1 MDSFE
6 LNKIAGGVILALLI
20 GMVASYVGRAIVHP
34 NTLEKNVYEI
44 AVADAA
50 TTGQPGDAKKE
61 LEPVD
66 GLLATAMIE
75 NGQKIVQKVC
85 TQCHTL
91 DQGGANKIGPNL
103 WNIVG
108 AGIAQKEGFS
118 YSAAFKAKTGN
129 WSYDH
134 INKLIAKPRDFVPG
148 TKMSFVG
155 LSKVQ
160 DRADVIAY
168 LRTLAATPKPLP

>member
-6 LNKIAGGVILALLI
+6 LNKIAAGVILALLI
-20 GMVASYVGRAIVHP
+20 GMVASYVGRIIVHP
-34 NTLEKNVYEI
+34 TLLEKNVFEV
-44 AVADAA
+44 AVTSSPEGGASDV
-50 TTGQPGDAKKE
+50 PKV
-61 LEPVD
+61 LEAID
-66 GLLATAMIE
+66 SLLASASVE

-91 DQGGANKIGPNL
+91 EQGGAHKIGPNL
-103 WNIVG
+103 WDVVG
-108 AGIAQKEGFS
+108 SSIAHKEAFS

-129 WSYDH
+129 WTYDH
-134 INKLIAKPRDFVPG
+134 LNQLIAKPRDFVPG

-168 LRTLAATPKPLP
+168 LRSLSGSPKPLP